1 MTGTFSALDAVLAKE
16 IEKGTL
22 GGCGMYVEQ
31 HGKCVFSKTYGSDKS
46 DSIYKIYSMTK
57 PVTLAAVMICYERG
71 LFTLQDRVD
80 KYIPEV
86 AETKVWGNGKLV
98 PQKRPMTIKHLLD
111 MQSGIVYPGEMSVP
125 EKEMLRLQNEMRARV
140 AKGEVLGNVGIATI
154 LCTAPLE
161 FQPGEGFRYGASA
174 DILAAIVEIVTGI
187 KYGDFL
193 KKEIFDPLGMSD
205 TAFFV
210 PKDKLHRL
218 AKMYHWNEKGICVEP
233 SKEQMEWLGLTDPT
247 LPPNI
252 ESGGGGLYSTIK
264 DYAAF
269 CRMMLAGGKAPDGTH
284 IVGRKTIELFV
295 HGATTD
301 AMRAAS
307 EWLSDELAGY
317 SYGNLLRVLEDPVK
331 QKSNGSKGEY
341 GWDGLPGNYFMIDP
355 EEDLFLIYMQQIAEG
370 KDLSLR
376 RRYRAAVYGA
386 LD

>member
-1 MTGTFSALDAVLAKE
+1 MTGNFSALDAVLAKE

-22 GGCGMYVEQ
+22 GGCGMYIEQ
-31 HGKCVFSKTYGSDKS
+31 HGKCVFSKTYGTDKS
-46 DSIYKIYSMTK
+46 DSIYKIYSMSK
-57 PVTLAAVMICYERG
+57 PITLAAVMICYERG

-80 KYIPEV
+80 RYIPEV
-86 AETKVWGNGKLV
+86 AEAKVWENGKLV
-98 PQKRPMTIKHLLD
+98 PQKHPMTIKHLLD
-111 MQSGIVYPGEMSVP
+111 MQSGIVYPGDVTVP
-125 EKEMLRLQNEMRARV
+125 EKEMQKKREEMIAYLE
-140 AKGEVLGNVGIATI
+140 KGGKLGTVGVCKGLAS
-154 LCTAPLE
+154 CPLE

-174 DILAAIVEIVTGI
+174 DLLGAIVEIVTGM
-187 KYGDFL
+187 KFGDFL
-193 KKEIFDPLGMSD
+193 KKEIFDPLGMCD
-205 TAFFV
+205 TFFFV
-210 PKDKLHRL
+210 PEEKMPRL

-233 SKEQMEWLGLTDPT
+233 SKEQIKWLSLANPT
-247 LPPNI
+247 VEPEI
-252 ESGGGGLYSTIK
+252 ESGGGGLFSTIK

-269 CRMMLAGGKAPDGTH
+269 CRMMLAGGKSPDGTH
-284 IVGRKTIELFV
+284 IVGRKTIELFL